1 MPSAGFTQA
10 MFDSLP
16 AGLYA
21 CYTGYLPASRLGA
34 LPTNT
39 KGYLTCNA
47 YQNGV
52 GGVYNK
58 RYKWESISNATYYAW
73 INEGTWNSWT
83 NVMSNIGAP
92 VSANDAATKNYVD
105 NNTVTKNYVDL
116 YVSALSVFNVGTHG
130 ILLTTNA
137 KTLTTTATALML
149 TNSGTIFNNPKS
161 NIITLNNTTQV
172 YITAAA
178 TVSFMYSAVMTVG
191 ATTGTMGLV
200 MYDVTASNPVFSIAP
215 TQTINTTTEYLLRG
229 TFTSVAN
236 HTYEF
241 RVQITATGN
250 IQFGAGYL
258 SYGY

>member
-1 MPSAGFTQA
+1 M
-10 MFDSLP
+10 L
-16 AGLYA
+16 
-21 CYTGYLPASRLGA
+21 
-34 LPTNT
+34 T
-39 KGYLTCNA
+39 KN
-47 YQNGV
+47 Q
-52 GGVYNK
+52 
-58 RYKWESISNATYYAW
+58 
-73 INEGTWNSWT
+73 
-83 NVMSNIGAP
+83 
-92 VSANDAATKNYVD
+92 DAAM
-105 NNTVTKNYVDL
+105 KNYVDL

-137 KTLTTTATALML
+137 ITLTTTATALTL

-200 MYDVTASNPVFSIAP
+200 VYDVTAANPAYTIAP
-215 TQTINTTTEYLLRG
+215 TPAINTTTEYLLRG
-229 TFTSVAN
+229 SFTSVAN